1 MFFAVVSLVISM
13 MTRRPDVNNNSLHHV
28 EGVRQVKQCL
38 YFYFWIFIK
47 IQVKLKNSGIVKS
60 YAKVPVEIKN
70 MFPSNVAYK
79 QLYEV
84 WS

>member
-1 MFFAVVSLVISM
+1 MFLKIS
-13 MTRRPDVNNNSLHHV
+13 
-28 EGVRQVKQCL
+28 
-38 YFYFWIFIK
+38 WIFTMAKTKVPDLNNIHSLQIK
-47 IQVKLKNSGIVKS
+47 LQNSGIVRS

-84 WS
+84 

>member
-1 MFFAVVSLVISM
+1 M
-13 MTRRPDVNNNSLHHV
+13 
-28 EGVRQVKQCL
+28 
-38 YFYFWIFIK
+38 K
-47 IQVKLKNSGIVKS
+47 IQIKLQNSGIVRS

-84 WS
+84 